1 MSGVNKIIA
10 LGPGHSVTGQAQKI
24 RDSRKEY
31 KILAFQRTYPHCKEI
46 LGIQPDYWFA
56 TDPYGFIEG
65 MESMISKKQKVDL
78 EILVPSFF
86 VGDVQQYRKYC
97 GSSPLLRETG
107 GWEKLQNYIKQV
119 SNYCKVTKV
128 QTTST
133 KFIGTLSKN
142 QDLQDN
148 IFGKDPFYRF
158 MHDEVIIGS
167 VPFDS
172 ESVVGSR
179 FTWGLENK
187 LSSSVFPI
195 CYYLRAT
202 EVYVIGFDLYGP
214 RFYNDDSRHPW
225 NDETQMSD
233 VVKIPLDLIKA
244 WTEWKDIHQMNI
256 YSASEKD
263 ETLLSKVLET
273 KKI

>member
-1 MSGVNKIIA
+1 
-10 LGPGHSVTGQAQKI
+10 
-24 RDSRKEY
+24 
-31 KILAFQRTYPHCKEI
+31 
-46 LGIQPDYWFA
+46 
-56 TDPYGFIEG
+56 
-65 MESMISKKQKVDL
+65 MESIISKKQKVDL
-78 EILVPSFF
+78 EILIPSFF

-97 GSSPLLRETG
+97 GSSPLLREPG
-107 GWEKLQNYIKQV
+107 GWEKLQNYIEQI